1 MMSTVLER
9 IENEKGEV
17 AEILIDKDSN
27 LYRVEISGNR
37 FETLYR
43 NSFTER
49 ENARR
54 AIYRHLAKPY
64 VFHKKYF

>member
-1 MMSTVLER
+1 MVSTVLER

-54 AIYRHLAKPY
+54 VIYRHLAKPY